1 MTMTLDISN
10 IGKSYGKRKVLDSI
24 SFSVRPGQ
32 IVGLLGPNGAGKSTL
47 LNIICSLL
55 KADHGQVTFN
65 GQAYHDLPQ
74 PVTTVGTMLNPE
86 WLDTRLSCHDLL
98 LLHASRLH
106 LPVPQRSTHT
116 ILKKVSLDK
125 SADRKVSQLSL
136 GMRQRLALGLAL
148 LADPDLLILDEPIN
162 GLDADGVAWMRDS
175 LISFAQAGKTVLLS
189 SHLMSEMEI
198 TASHVAILNQ
208 GRIQKFD
215 SLQNLQNSRATVFT
229 TVSDPSRLL
238 ALLAD
243 KKIEAQPYQLGKNQP
258 NDSTFICKQTQPED
272 IFAYAEQAGT
282 PLRYLALEHASLESI
297 YFELLNRS
305 TAEEG

>member
-1 MTMTLDISN
+1 MTMTLNVSN
-10 IGKSYGKRKVLDSI
+10 VGKSYGKRKVLDSI
-24 SFSVRPGQ
+24 SFSVRPAQ

-55 KADHGQVTFN
+55 KADHGQMTFN
-65 GQAYHDLPQ
+65 GQAYRDLPQ

-116 ILKKVSLDK
+116 ILKKVSLDE

-148 LADPDLLILDEPIN
+148 LSNPDLLILDEPIN

-189 SHLMSEMEI
+189 SHLMSEVEI
-198 TASHVAILNQ
+198 TASHVAVLNQ

-229 TVSDPSRLL
+229 TFR
-238 ALLAD
+238 
-243 KKIEAQPYQLGKNQP
+243 
-258 NDSTFICKQTQPED
+258 
-272 IFAYAEQAGT
+272 T
-282 PLRYLALEHASLESI
+282 PAASSP
-297 YFELLNRS
+297 F
-305 TAEEG
+305 

>member
-1 MTMTLDISN
+1 
-10 IGKSYGKRKVLDSI
+10 
-24 SFSVRPGQ
+24 
-32 IVGLLGPNGAGKSTL
+32 
-47 LNIICSLL
+47 
-55 KADHGQVTFN
+55 
-65 GQAYHDLPQ
+65 
-74 PVTTVGTMLNPE
+74 
-86 WLDTRLSCHDLL
+86 
-98 LLHASRLH
+98 
-106 LPVPQRSTHT
+106 
-116 ILKKVSLDK
+116 
-125 SADRKVSQLSL
+125 
-136 GMRQRLALGLAL
+136 MRQRLALGLAL

-189 SHLMSEMEI
+189 SHLMSEVEI

-258 NDSTFICKQTQPED
+258 NDFTFICKQTQPED

-282 PLRYLALEHASLESI
+282 PLRYLALEHASSESI

>member
-1 MTMTLDISN
+1 
-10 IGKSYGKRKVLDSI
+10 
-24 SFSVRPGQ
+24 
-32 IVGLLGPNGAGKSTL
+32 
-47 LNIICSLL
+47 
-55 KADHGQVTFN
+55 
-65 GQAYHDLPQ
+65 
-74 PVTTVGTMLNPE
+74 
-86 WLDTRLSCHDLL
+86 
-98 LLHASRLH
+98 
-106 LPVPQRSTHT
+106 
-116 ILKKVSLDK
+116 
-125 SADRKVSQLSL
+125 
-136 GMRQRLALGLAL
+136 MRQRLALGLAL

-189 SHLMSEMEI
+189 SHLMSEVEI

-258 NDSTFICKQTQPED
+258 SDSTFICKQTQPED
-272 IFAYAEQAGT
+272 IFAYAEQAGA

-297 YFELLNRS
+297 YFELLNRG
-305 TAEEG
+305 TAKEG